1 MLNLVLY
8 TMPRIPKIEEWLV
21 GYKTLSIIITKLRG
35 TFIRRAMRLS
45 NIQVRLL
52 MRVKPSEVEPE
63 EWEDNVFKVTSIDL
77 QQKAHEIT
85 KMNFY

>member
-1 MLNLVLY
+1 
-8 TMPRIPKIEEWLV
+8 MPRIPKTKERLV
-21 GYKTLSIIITKLRG
+21 GYKTLSIIIMELRE

-45 NIQVRLL
+45 NIQVRLS
-52 MRVKPSEVEPE
+52 MRVKPSKVEPE
-63 EWEDNVFKVTSIDL
+63 EWEDNVFKVTSISL